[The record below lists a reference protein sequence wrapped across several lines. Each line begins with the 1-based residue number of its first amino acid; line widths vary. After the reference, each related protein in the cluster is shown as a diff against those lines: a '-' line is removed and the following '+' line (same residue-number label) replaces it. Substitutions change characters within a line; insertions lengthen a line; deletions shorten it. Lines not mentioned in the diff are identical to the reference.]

1 MEFLRSIL
9 DRDKVS
15 GILESVGY
23 ELNRQY
29 KFRMR
34 EERTPSAVVN
44 VDGTVHD
51 FGSAFH
57 GDVFKV
63 LQETGMSF
71 PEAKR
76 FVMDQLGISSGTSVE
91 THLVPVERKHRAAE
105 LTDKR
110 YKEIVSFIVECDRS
124 MCQTLRDPDYRKS
137 ALSIAPFWLYR
148 DATKESIGRF
158 KKFTTYDESQKSI
171 VLPIRNY
178 EGKLISYKHRYFSY
192 ENGKIVKWNTALE
205 THPNKQCMVSL
216 GASDPS
222 TIYVVEGA
230 RDFLTAVLL
239 GLDVVAIQTINYKQ
253 WNNHEI
259 HFFKGRNVIF
269 IPDIDPELKGLATM
283 EILAEQIVEVSQSI
297 NIIDCTK
304 IVHFQD
310 IVCDDEK
317 IDLSDVV
324 KRWCE
329 HIKNF
334 SNNQNDAEVKTI
346 HAFKS
351 SLLYVGDIGVMLPEG
366 EVF

>member
-148 DATKESIGRF
+148 DATEESIGRF

-171 VLPIRNY
+171 VLPIRDY
-178 EGKLISYKHRYFSY
+178 EGKLISYKHRYFNY
-192 ENGKIVKWNTALE
+192 RGGEKMKWFTSPK
-205 THPNKQCMVSL
+205 THPNRQCMVSL
-216 GASDPS
+216 HASDS
-222 TIYVVEGA
+222 SAIYVVEGA

-239 GLDVVAIQTINYKQ
+239 GMNVVAIPTVNYKQ
-253 WNNHEI
+253 WNKHEI

-269 IPDIDPELKGLATM
+269 IPDYDPELKGVCTM
-283 EILAEQIVEVSQSI
+283 ETLAEQLYDIAYSI
-297 NIIDCTK
+297 NIIDCRK
-304 IVHFQD
+304 IAQFQD
-310 IVCDDEK
+310 IACNDEK
-317 IDLSDVV
+317 IDISDIVNL
-324 KRWCE
+324 WDE
-329 HIKNF
+329 SIKAF
-334 SNNQNDAEVKTI
+334 SPEQNGKEEKTI

-351 SLLYVGDIGVMLPEG
+351 SLLYVGDLGLMLSEG